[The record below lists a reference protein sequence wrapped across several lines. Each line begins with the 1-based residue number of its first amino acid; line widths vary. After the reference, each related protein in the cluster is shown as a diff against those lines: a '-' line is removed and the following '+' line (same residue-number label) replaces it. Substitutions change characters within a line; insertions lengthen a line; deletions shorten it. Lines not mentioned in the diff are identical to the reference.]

1 MFKLLKRFKW
11 IEGLQLAVSIAF
23 ISGQVRLDLKL
34 PDYMSEVTRLVQT
47 PGSEMMEIWAAGGCK
62 SAVYQ
67 CSQLSCI

>member
-11 IEGLQLAVSIAF
+11 IEWLQLAVSIAF
-23 ISGQVRLDLKL
+23 ISSQVWLDLKL

-47 PGSEMMEIWAAGGCK
+47 PGSEIREIWVTGGYK
-62 SAVYQ
+62 FTVYQ